1 MRHHRRLAN
10 RAMLL
15 SFIIGALAGIALSP
29 CCRIQHVRLEGP
41 TRSVAEEV
49 RDRFQKAGVFDNC
62 PSITLPLRE
71 LAAVAARCYRVKR
84 LAVSRNSPRVVR
96 VRILERQPVAA
107 LHAEHGYT
115 LIDEEGICLIRT
127 HKAGAL
133 PVVKGIMTKR
143 PELGATISPQQLIP
157 LAECLRSAHEAG
169 IDPAFR
175 LDLSNPH
182 LILLTTSDGVVGKLG
197 DIRDLRSKIIRFGLL
212 LEALQAEGEHVGYI
226 DVRVASRPTWSQRK
240 LQ

>member
-1 MRHHRRLAN
+1 MRHYRRLAN
-10 RAMLL
+10 RAMLI
-15 SFIIGALAGIALSP
+15 SFIIGAIAGVALSP

-49 RDRFQKAGVFDNC
+49 RKGLQKAGVFDDR
-62 PSITLPLRE
+62 PSISLPLRG
-71 LAAVAARCYRVKR
+71 LASVAASCYRVKR
-84 LAVSRNSPRVVR
+84 LAVSRISPSAIR

-107 LHAEHGYT
+107 LHTDHGFT

-127 HKAGAL
+127 RKAGAL
-133 PVVKGIMTKR
+133 PVVKGIVTKR
-143 PELGATISPQQLIP
+143 PKLGATISAQRLTP
-157 LAECLRSAHEAG
+157 LAECFRSVREAG

-197 DIRDLRSKIIRFGLL
+197 DSRDLRAKIIRFGLL
-212 LEALQAEGEHVGYI
+212 LEALQAEGEDVAYI
-226 DVRVASRPTWSQRK
+226 DVRVDSRPTWAKRK
-240 LQ
+240 PR